1 MAMTMLKESFPRQ
14 YVLDAGAL
22 IAYEKRDR
30 KVTVLVEEAYG
41 SRIEMVLPSVV
52 LAQVWRDGSRQ
63 AVLSRVLR
71 NPGLVEAP
79 LHHEDAKRVGELLRE
94 SGTTDIAD
102 AHVVVLAGRLRV
114 PVITSDPGDISK
126 LNPELPLIRV

>member
-1 MAMTMLKESFPRQ
+1 MAMTMTKKLVQRR

-22 IAYEKRDR
+22 IAHERRDP
-30 KVTVLVEEAYG
+30 KVSALFEQAAG
-41 SRIEMVLPSVV
+41 NRIEMVLPSVV
-52 LAQVWRDGSRQ
+52 LAQAWRDGSRQ
-63 AVLSRVLR
+63 AVLARALR

-94 SGTTDIAD
+94 SETTDVAD
-102 AHVVVLAGRLRV
+102 AHVVVLAARLRA

-126 LNPELPLIRV
+126 LNAEVPLIRV

>member
-1 MAMTMLKESFPRQ
+1 MTEKPVQTQ

-22 IAYEKRDR
+22 IAHERNNS
-30 KVTVLVEEAYG
+30 KVSALLKVAAQQ
-41 SRIEMVLPSVV
+41 RIEMVLPSVV

-63 AVLSRVLR
+63 AILSRMLR
-71 NPGLVEAP
+71 NPGLVEAA

-94 SGTTDIAD
+94 SGTTDVAN
-102 AHVVVLAGRLRV
+102 AHVVVLAGRLRA

-126 LNPELPLIRV
+126 LNAEFPLIRV

>member
-1 MAMTMLKESFPRQ
+1 MSDKVIPRQ

-22 IAYEKRDR
+22 IAYERRDP
-30 KVTVLVEEAYG
+30 KVTVLIEEAFG

-63 AVLSRVLR
+63 ALLSRVLR

-79 LHHEDAKRVGELLRE
+79 FHHEDAKRVGELLRE
-94 SGTTDIAD
+94 SATTDVAD
-102 AHVVVLAGRLRV
+102 AHVVVLAGRLRA

-126 LNPELPLIRV
+126 LNAELPLIRV